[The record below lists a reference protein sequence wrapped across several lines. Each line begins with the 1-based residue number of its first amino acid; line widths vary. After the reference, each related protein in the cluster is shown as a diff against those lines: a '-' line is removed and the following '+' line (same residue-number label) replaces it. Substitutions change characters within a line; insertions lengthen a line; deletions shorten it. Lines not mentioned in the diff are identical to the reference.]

1 MSVSVR
7 VNPGVIDRLLRRRG
21 GSVERKLR
29 ERTERVE
36 EIARQE
42 APGSMGDYMSSR
54 VEEGPRGLR
63 GVVTNNHP
71 AVFYVLEGTP
81 AHEIRARRAKAL
93 RFEAGGQILFR
104 KRVWHPGTRANNFL
118 ARALRLGR

>member
-1 MSVSVR
+1 VD
-7 VNPGVIDRLLRRRG
+7 PGVIDRLLRRRG

-81 AHEIRARRAKAL
+81 AHEIRARRARAL